1 LSASIKGI
9 VSTRAAVTHQN
20 GQFLIGG
27 DLPAHRLGFGAMHV
41 TGSGVLGEPRDRKGA
56 VALLRRVVELGINL
70 LDTADAY
77 GPEVSERIIAEALH
91 PYPPNLLI
99 ATKGG
104 YTRPSGQWVP
114 NGKPQHLRKA
124 CEASLRRLK
133 LERIDLYQFH
143 TPDPRVPIEDSIS
156 ALAELRNS
164 GKVRHV
170 GVSNFSVD
178 QVERARAIV
187 PIVSVQNHYN
197 VAYRSSEPVI
207 KYCERH
213 GLAFLPFY
221 PLAYGRLP
229 HHNRALQK
237 VARRYGATA
246 SQIALAWL
254 LKHSPAM
261 LPIPG
266 TSRIAHLEENARA
279 ASLEL
284 SDGDFLELKESFP
297 D

>member
-1 LSASIKGI
+1 
-9 VSTRAAVTHQN
+9 VTHPN

-27 DLPAHRLGFGAMHV
+27 EHPVHRLGFGAMHV
-41 TGSGVLGEPRDRKGA
+41 TGSGVLGEPSDRKGA

-114 NGKPQHLRKA
+114 DGRPEHLTKA

-133 LERIDLYQFH
+133 LERIGLYQFH
-143 TPDPRVPIEDSIS
+143 TPDPRVPLEDSIG
-156 ALAELRNS
+156 ALAELRKA

-170 GVSNFSVD
+170 GVSNFSVE
-178 QVERARAIV
+178 QVERARAV
-187 PIVSVQNHYN
+187 LPIATVQNHYN
-197 VAYRSSEPVI
+197 VAYRSSEPVL

-213 GLAFLPFY
+213 GLGFIPFY
-221 PLAYGRLP
+221 PLGYGRLP
-229 HHNRALQK
+229 HHNRQLRK
-237 VARRYGATA
+237 VARRYDATA

-266 TSRIAHLEENARA
+266 TSRIAHLDENARA

-284 SDGDFLELKESFP
+284 SDADFLELKESFP
-297 D
+297 E

>member
-1 LSASIKGI
+1 M
-9 VSTRAAVTHQN
+9 THSN

-41 TGSGVLGEPRDRKGA
+41 TGSGVLGDPRDRKGA

-77 GPEVSERIIAEALH
+77 GPEESEQIIAEALH
-91 PYPPNLLI
+91 PYPPDLLI

-114 NGKPQHLRKA
+114 DGRPQHLTKA

-133 LERIDLYQFH
+133 LECIDLYQFH
-143 TPDPRVPIEDSIS
+143 TPDPRVPIEDSIG
-156 ALAELRNS
+156 ALAELRTS

-170 GVSNFSVD
+170 GVSNFSVE
-178 QVERARAIV
+178 QIERARAIV

-197 VAYRSSEPVI
+197 VAYRSSEPVL

-213 GLAFLPFY
+213 GLGFIPFY
-221 PLAYGRLP
+221 PLGYGRLSG
-229 HHNRALQK
+229 HNRMLGK

-266 TSRIAHLEENARA
+266 TSRIAHLEENVRA

-284 SDGDFLELKESFP
+284 SDADFLELKDGFP
-297 D
+297 E

>member
-1 LSASIKGI
+1 M
-9 VSTRAAVTHQN
+9 THQN

>member
-1 LSASIKGI
+1 
-9 VSTRAAVTHQN
+9 VTHQN

>member
-1 LSASIKGI
+1 
-9 VSTRAAVTHQN
+9 VVTHPN

-27 DLPAHRLGFGAMHV
+27 DLPVQRLGFGAMHV
-41 TGSGVLGEPRDRKGA
+41 TGSGVLGEPSDRKGA
-56 VALLRRVVELGINL
+56 IALLRRVVELGINL

-114 NGKPQHLRKA
+114 DGRPQHLKKA

-133 LERIDLYQFH
+133 LARIDLYQFH
-143 TPDPRVPIEDSIS
+143 TPDPRVPIEDSLG

-170 GVSNFSVD
+170 GVSNFSVQ
-178 QVERARAIV
+178 QVECAHAIV

-197 VAYRSSEPVI
+197 VAYRSSEPVL

-213 GLAFLPFY
+213 GLGFIPFY
-221 PLAYGRLP
+221 PLSYGRLP
-229 HHNRALQK
+229 RHNRLLRK
-237 VARRYGATA
+237 VAGRYSATA

-266 TSRIAHLEENARA
+266 TSSIAHLEENARA

-284 SDGDFLELKESFP
+284 SDADFLELKESFRE
-297 D
+297 

>member
-1 LSASIKGI
+1 M
-9 VSTRAAVTHQN
+9 THPD

-41 TGSGVLGEPRDRKGA
+41 TGSGVLGDPRDRKGA

-77 GPEVSERIIAEALH
+77 GPEVSEQIIAEALH
-91 PYPPNLLI
+91 PYPPDLLI

-114 NGKPQHLRKA
+114 DGRPQHLTNA

-143 TPDPRVPIEDSIS
+143 TPDPRVPIEDSIG
-156 ALAELRNS
+156 ALAELRTS

-170 GVSNFSVD
+170 GVSNFSVE
-178 QVERARAIV
+178 QIERARAIV

-197 VAYRSSEPVI
+197 VAYRSSEPVL

-213 GLAFLPFY
+213 GLGFIPFY
-221 PLAYGRLP
+221 PLGYGRLSL
-229 HHNRALQK
+229 HNRMLRK

-246 SQIALAWL
+246 SQVALAWL
-254 LKHSPAM
+254 LKHSSAM

-284 SDGDFLELKESFP
+284 SDADFRELKESVP
-297 D
+297 E

>member
-1 LSASIKGI
+1 
-9 VSTRAAVTHQN
+9 
-20 GQFLIGG
+20 
-27 DLPAHRLGFGAMHV
+27 MHV
-41 TGSGVLGEPRDRKGA
+41 TGTGVLGDPRDRKGA

-77 GPEVSERIIAEALH
+77 GPEESEQIIAEALH
-91 PYPPNLLI
+91 PYPPDLLI

-114 NGKPQHLRKA
+114 DGRPQHLTKA

-133 LERIDLYQFH
+133 LECIDLYQFH
-143 TPDPRVPIEDSIS
+143 TPDPRVPIEDSIG
-156 ALAELRNS
+156 ALAELRTS

-170 GVSNFSVD
+170 GVSNFSVE
-178 QVERARAIV
+178 QIERARAIV

-197 VAYRSSEPVI
+197 LAYRSSEPVL

-213 GLAFLPFY
+213 GLGFIPFY
-221 PLAYGRLP
+221 PLGYGRLSL
-229 HHNRALQK
+229 HNRMLRK

-246 SQIALAWL
+246 SQVALAWL
-254 LKHSPAM
+254 LKHSSAM

-284 SDGDFLELKESFP
+284 SDADFRELKESVP
-297 D
+297 E

>member
-1 LSASIKGI
+1 M
-9 VSTRAAVTHQN
+9 THPN
-20 GQFLIGG
+20 RQFLIGG
-27 DLPAHRLGFGAMHV
+27 DLPVHRLGFGAMHV
-41 TGSGVLGEPRDRKGA
+41 TGSGVLGEPSDPKGA

-104 YTRPSGQWVP
+104 YTRPSGHWVP
-114 NGKPQHLRKA
+114 DGRPQHLTRA

-143 TPDPRVPIEDSIS
+143 TPDPRVSIEDSIGT
-156 ALAELRNS
+156 LAELRNS
-164 GKVRHV
+164 GKVRYV

-197 VAYRSSEPVI
+197 VAYRSSEPVL

-213 GLAFLPFY
+213 GLAFIPFY
-221 PLAYGRLP
+221 PLGYGRLP
-229 HHNRALQK
+229 RHNRLLRK

-266 TSRIAHLEENARA
+266 TSSIAHLEENARA

-284 SDGDFLELKESFP
+284 SEADFLELKESFP

>member
-1 LSASIKGI
+1 
-9 VSTRAAVTHQN
+9 VTHPN

-27 DLPAHRLGFGAMHV
+27 ELPAHRLGFGAMHV
-41 TGSGVLGEPRDRKGA
+41 TGSGVLGEPSDRKGA
-56 VALLRRVVELGINL
+56 VALLRRAVELGINL
-70 LDTADAY
+70 VDTADAY

-104 YTRPSGQWVP
+104 YKRPSGQWVP
-114 NGKPQHLRKA
+114 DGRPEHLTKA

-143 TPDPRVPIEDSIS
+143 TPDPRVPIEDSIG
-156 ALAELRNS
+156 ALAELRRS

-170 GVSNFSVD
+170 GVSNFSVE
-178 QVERARAIV
+178 QVERARAVV
-187 PIVSVQNHYN
+187 PIVTVQNHYN
-197 VAYRSSEPVI
+197 VAYRSSELVL

-213 GLAFLPFY
+213 GLGFIPFY
-221 PLAYGRLP
+221 PLGYGRLS
-229 HHNRALQK
+229 HHNRVLRK
-237 VARRYGATA
+237 VAHRYDATA

-284 SDGDFLELKESFP
+284 SDADFLELKESFP
-297 D
+297 E

>member
-1 LSASIKGI
+1 M
-9 VSTRAAVTHQN
+9 THQN

-91 PYPPNLLI
+91 PYPSNLVI

>member
-1 LSASIKGI
+1 M
-9 VSTRAAVTHQN
+9 THPN

-41 TGSGVLGEPRDRKGA
+41 TGSGVLGEPRDRRGA

-91 PYPPNLLI
+91 PYPSNLVI

-114 NGKPQHLRKA
+114 DGRPQHLTKA
-124 CEASLRRLK
+124 CDASLRRLK

-143 TPDPRVPIEDSIS
+143 TPDPRIPLEDSIG

-170 GVSNFSVD
+170 GVSNFSVELI
-178 QVERARAIV
+178 ERARAIV

-197 VAYRSSEPVI
+197 VADRSSEPVL
-207 KYCERH
+207 KYCERQ
-213 GLAFLPFY
+213 GLGFIPFY
-221 PLAYGRLP
+221 PLGYGRLSR
-229 HHNRALQK
+229 HNRRLQK
-237 VARRYGATA
+237 VARRYGATP

-254 LKHSPAM
+254 LKHSPVM

-284 SDGDFLELKESFP
+284 SDADFLELKDSFRE
-297 D
+297 

>member
-1 LSASIKGI
+1 
-9 VSTRAAVTHQN
+9 
-20 GQFLIGG
+20 
-27 DLPAHRLGFGAMHV
+27 
-41 TGSGVLGEPRDRKGA
+41 
-56 VALLRRVVELGINL
+56 
-70 LDTADAY
+70 
-77 GPEVSERIIAEALH
+77 
-91 PYPPNLLI
+91 
-99 ATKGG
+99 
-104 YTRPSGQWVP
+104 
-114 NGKPQHLRKA
+114 
-124 CEASLRRLK
+124 
-133 LERIDLYQFH
+133 
-143 TPDPRVPIEDSIS
+143 
-156 ALAELRNS
+156 LRNS

-197 VAYRSSEPVI
+197 VAYRSSEPVL

-213 GLAFLPFY
+213 GLAFIPFY
-221 PLAYGRLP
+221 PLGYGRLP
-229 HHNRALQK
+229 RHNRLLRK

-254 LKHSPAM
+254 LKHSPEM

-284 SDGDFLELKESFP
+284 SDADFLELKESFP

>member
-1 LSASIKGI
+1 
-9 VSTRAAVTHQN
+9 
-20 GQFLIGG
+20 
-27 DLPAHRLGFGAMHV
+27 MHV

-114 NGKPQHLRKA
+114 DGRPQHLRKA

-143 TPDPRVPIEDSIS
+143 TPDPRVAIEDSIG
-156 ALAELRNS
+156 ALAELRDS

-170 GVSNFSVD
+170 GVSNFSVE
-178 QVERARAIV
+178 QIERARAIV

-197 VAYRSSEPVI
+197 VTYRSSEPVL

-213 GLAFLPFY
+213 GLGFIPFY
-221 PLAYGRLP
+221 PLSYGRLP
-229 HHNRALQK
+229 RHSRLLQK
-237 VARRYGATA
+237 VAHRHGATA

-284 SDGDFLELKESFP
+284 SDADFLELKDGFP
-297 D
+297 E

>member
-1 LSASIKGI
+1 
-9 VSTRAAVTHQN
+9 VTHPN

-41 TGSGVLGEPRDRKGA
+41 TGSGVLGEPSDRKGA

-70 LDTADAY
+70 VDTADAY

-114 NGKPQHLRKA
+114 DGRPEHLTKA
-124 CEASLRRLK
+124 CEASLHRLK

-143 TPDPRVPIEDSIS
+143 TPDPRIPIEDSIG
-156 ALAELRNS
+156 ALAELRKS

-170 GVSNFSVD
+170 GVSNFSVE
-178 QVERARAIV
+178 QLERARAVV
-187 PIVSVQNHYN
+187 PIVTVQNHYN
-197 VAYRSSEPVI
+197 VAYRSSEPVL
-207 KYCERH
+207 KYCEHH
-213 GLAFLPFY
+213 GLGFIPFY
-221 PLAYGRLP
+221 PLGYGRLP
-229 HHNRALQK
+229 HHNRLLRK
-237 VARRYGATA
+237 VARRYDATA

-254 LKHSPAM
+254 LKQSPAM

-284 SDGDFLELKESFP
+284 SNADFLELKESFP
-297 D
+297 E

>member
-1 LSASIKGI
+1 
-9 VSTRAAVTHQN
+9 
-20 GQFLIGG
+20 
-27 DLPAHRLGFGAMHV
+27 MHI
-41 TGSGVLGEPRDRKGA
+41 TGSGVLGEPSDRKGA
-56 VALLRRVVELGINL
+56 VALLRRAVELGINL

-91 PYPPNLLI
+91 PYPANLVI

-114 NGKPQHLRKA
+114 DGRPQHLKKA

-133 LERIDLYQFH
+133 LDRIDLYQFH
-143 TPDPRVPIEDSIS
+143 TPDPRVTIEDSMG
-156 ALAELRNS
+156 ALAELRNA

-170 GVSNFSVD
+170 GVSNFSVE
-178 QVERARAIV
+178 QIERARPIV

-197 VAYRSSEPVI
+197 IAYRASEPVL
-207 KYCERH
+207 KYCERQ
-213 GLAFLPFY
+213 GLGFIPFF
-221 PLAYGRLP
+221 PLGDGRLSRR
-229 HHNRALQK
+229 NDFLRK
-237 VARRYGATA
+237 VARQYGATA

-284 SDGDFLELKESFP
+284 SVVDFMDLKESFRE
-297 D
+297 

>member
-1 LSASIKGI
+1 
-9 VSTRAAVTHQN
+9 VTYPN

-27 DLPAHRLGFGAMHV
+27 DLPVHPLGFGAMHL
-41 TGSGVLGEPRDRKGA
+41 TGSRVLGEPNDRGGA
-56 VALLRRVVELGINL
+56 IALLRRAVELGINL

-91 PYPPNLLI
+91 PYPSNLVI

-114 NGKPQHLRKA
+114 DGRPQHLKKA

-143 TPDPRVPIEDSIS
+143 TPDPRVAIEDSMG
-156 ALAELRNS
+156 ALAELRNA

-170 GVSNFSVD
+170 GVSNFSVE
-178 QVERARAIV
+178 QIERACAIV

-197 VAYRSSEPVI
+197 IAYRASEPVL
-207 KYCERH
+207 KYCERQGH
-213 GLAFLPFY
+213 GFIPFF
-221 PLAYGRLP
+221 PLGDGRLSR
-229 HHNRALQK
+229 HNHFLRK
-237 VARRYGATA
+237 VARPYGATA

-284 SDGDFLELKESFP
+284 SVADFMDLKESFRE
-297 D
+297 

>member
-1 LSASIKGI
+1 
-9 VSTRAAVTHQN
+9 
-20 GQFLIGG
+20 
-27 DLPAHRLGFGAMHV
+27 MHV

-143 TPDPRVPIEDSIS
+143 TPDPRIPIEDSIG

>member
-1 LSASIKGI
+1 MNP
-9 VSTRAAVTHQN
+9 N

-27 DLPAHRLGFGAMHV
+27 DLAAHRLGFGAMHV
-41 TGSGVLGEPRDRKGA
+41 TGSGVLGDPRDRKGA

-77 GPEVSERIIAEALH
+77 GPEVSEQIIAEALH
-91 PYPPNLLI
+91 PYPPDLLI

-114 NGKPQHLRKA
+114 DGRPQHLTKA

-133 LERIDLYQFH
+133 LECIDLYQFH
-143 TPDPRVPIEDSIS
+143 TPDPRVPIEDSIG
-156 ALAELRNS
+156 ALAELRTS

-170 GVSNFSVD
+170 GVSNFSVE
-178 QVERARAIV
+178 QIERARAIV

-197 VAYRSSEPVI
+197 LAYRSSEPVL

-213 GLAFLPFY
+213 GLGFIPFY
-221 PLAYGRLP
+221 PLGYGRLSL
-229 HHNRALQK
+229 HNRMLRK

-284 SDGDFLELKESFP
+284 SDADFRELKESVP
-297 D
+297 E

>member
-1 LSASIKGI
+1 M
-9 VSTRAAVTHQN
+9 THQN

-284 SDGDFLELKESFP
+284 SDADLLELKESFP

>member
-1 LSASIKGI
+1 
-9 VSTRAAVTHQN
+9 
-20 GQFLIGG
+20 
-27 DLPAHRLGFGAMHV
+27 MHV
-41 TGSGVLGEPRDRKGA
+41 TGSGVRGEPRDRRGA
-56 VALLRRVVELGINL
+56 VALLRRAVELGINL

-91 PYPPNLLI
+91 PYPSNLVV

-114 NGKPQHLRKA
+114 DGSPQHLKKA

-143 TPDPRVPIEDSIS
+143 TPDPRVAIEDSMG
-156 ALAELRNS
+156 ALAELRNG

-170 GVSNFSVD
+170 GVSNFSVE
-178 QVERARAIV
+178 QIERACAIV
-187 PIVSVQNHYN
+187 PIVTVQNHYN
-197 VAYRSSEPVI
+197 IAYRASEPVL
-207 KYCERH
+207 KYCERQ
-213 GLAFLPFY
+213 GLGFIPFF
-221 PLAYGRLP
+221 PLGDGRLSL
-229 HHNRALQK
+229 HNHFLRK
-237 VARRYGATA
+237 VAGHYGATA

-254 LKHSPAM
+254 LKHSAAM

-284 SDGDFLELKESFP
+284 SVADFMDLKESFRG
-297 D
+297 